1 MALKNVYLKDCRT
14 ISGTNDSEVGS
25 GGQPRCSLLENWDQL
40 MKQIVLNI
48 PHAAT
53 DIPERYFYQF
63 CSDLQL
69 EMFTLT
75 DWFTDDLFQVD
86 GSHRVVAPV
95 NRILVDTERFSDD
108 SLESM
113 AALGM
118 GCLYS
123 HGPSGQ
129 RLRNELSAQEKEEL
143 LTRYYDVHHNALV
156 SAVNG
161 CLEANDKCFLVDC
174 HSFPDTPM
182 PHEKDVEPRPDFCL
196 GTTEKNT
203 PADLQDF
210 IQENLKSSGYT
221 VAINHP
227 YQGCLLPSVFDGD
240 ARVTAIMIEVNRKL
254 YMDQAAYQE
263 CISAKSESFSVVQK
277 QLSDLIGKIATRP

>member
-1 MALKNVYLKDCRT
+1 VT
-14 ISGTNDSEVGS
+14 S
-25 GGQPRCSLLENWDQL
+25 
-40 MKQIVLNI
+40 IVLNL

-63 CSDLQL
+63 CAELQS
-69 EMFTLT
+69 EMFILT

-86 GSHRVVAPV
+86 GAHRVVAPV

-129 RLRNELSAQEKEEL
+129 RLRHDLSAQEIEEL
-143 LTRYYDVHHNALV
+143 LTRYYAAHHNALV
-156 SAVNG
+156 TAVNA
-161 CLEANDKCFLVDC
+161 CLDKNDKCLLVDC

-182 PHEKDVEPRPDFCL
+182 PHEQDLELRPDFCL
-196 GTTEKNT
+196 GTTKRNT
-203 PADLQDF
+203 PADLQGF
-210 IQENLKSSGYT
+210 IQEGLKSYGYT

-254 YMDQAAYQE
+254 YMDQAAYQDGVPE
-263 CISAKSESFSVVQK
+263 KGNNFSVVMNH
-277 QLSDLIGKIATRP
+277 LTDLIGEVAERP